1 MKNADM
7 LTARLNRVIQDL
19 KDQDPDG
26 APGARNPFVDRE
38 WKADRDRE
46 ARVSQHLDVGVH
58 YILCRLRDKLD
69 SYEVSYSVHWNRDW
83 RRPSVEL
90 WVERNDENS
99 AAASTDLSF
108 VVQGDE
114 LCGLF
119 RVLVFDGARND
130 WHHSSCQY
138 CPEGLADLVVAELPT
153 LLESWI
159 RARADAKSPTP
170 IFTEITSALLAIEAV
185 LNDTEAFKAVR
196 LDVERRTRKYKGFS
210 KLVPSYSDRLTRI
223 EFEPRDGIQVARE
236 TLLDQPARSRV
247 WKTFLLGR
255 DAFDERFMRAVA
267 EAKNSSEGKV
277 AQTPANN

>member
-1 MKNADM
+1 MKNTDV
-7 LTARLNRVIQDL
+7 LTARLNRVIHDL
-19 KDQDPDG
+19 KDLDPDG

-46 ARVSQHLDVGVH
+46 ARINQHLDVGVH

-69 SYEVSYSVHWNRDW
+69 SYEVSYSVHWNRAW

-90 WVERNDENS
+90 WVERNDEHS
-99 AAASTDLSF
+99 APASTDLSF
-108 VVQGDE
+108 VLQADE
-114 LCGLF
+114 MCGLF
-119 RVLVFDGARND
+119 SVLVFDGGRGD

-138 CPEGLADLVVAELPT
+138 CPEGLADLVIAELPT

-159 RARADAKSPTP
+159 RARAAANSPTS
-170 IFTEITSALLAIEAV
+170 ISTEITSALLAIEAV

-196 LDVERRTRKYKGFS
+196 LDVERRARKYKSFS
-210 KLVPSYSDRLTRI
+210 NLVPSYADRLTRI
-223 EFEPRDGIQVARE
+223 QFEPRHGIEVAGE

-255 DAFDERFMRAVA
+255 DAFDERFMRAVG
-267 EAKNSSEGKV
+267 EAKNSSEGKG
-277 AQTPANN
+277 AQTPASN